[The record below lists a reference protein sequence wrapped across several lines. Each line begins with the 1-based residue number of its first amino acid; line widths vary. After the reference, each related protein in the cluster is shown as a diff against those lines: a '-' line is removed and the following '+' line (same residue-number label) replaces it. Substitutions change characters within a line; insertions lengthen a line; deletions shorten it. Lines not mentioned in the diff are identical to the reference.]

1 MAFNISALKL
11 TTIKKGS
18 EGPAIKA
25 WQNFLTDSPGSPPR
39 IS

>member
-18 EGPAIKA
+18 EGSAVKA
-25 WQNFLTDSPGSPPR
+25 WQNFLKEAEYPVGTAQ
-39 IS
+39 